1 VESYVGA
8 IFVDSDFDFN
18 EVQRFFDQHI
28 KVFFEDM
35 SIYDAFANNHPT
47 THLAKL
53 LNINLGCCDW
63 RIATRLCESTIPGAQ
78 PTALAMVL
86 IHWNVIA
93 DGSAVSG
100 RHARIKASNAALD
113 LLEGLPQY
121 EFRRRF
127 GCDCVNEELENTE
140 DGEERIEE
148 AVGGLVI

>member
-1 VESYVGA
+1 MESYVGA

-18 EVQRFFDQHI
+18 EVQCFFDQHV

-35 SIYDAFANNHPT
+35 SIYDAFANNHPIT
-47 THLAKL
+47 RLTKL

-63 RIATRLCESTIPGAQ
+63 RIATRLCESAIPGAR

-86 IHWNVIA
+86 IHWNVVA
-93 DGSAVSG
+93 DGSAISG
-100 RHARIKASNAALD
+100 RSARIKASNAALD

-127 GCDCVNEELENTE
+127 GCDCVDEELENTE
-140 DGEERIEE
+140 DWGERIKDV
-148 AVGGLVI
+148 AGSTV